1 MARVEDRWLRKD
13 RTRTPE
19 YGKGKR
25 WRVVA
30 NEDGKET
37 KKSFASKDAANAHKT
52 WVDHNQLS
60 GTYVSA
66 ARGEIMIRDL
76 LHDWESAQA
85 HLKASTKAAIESDI
99 RATIKPY
106 WGHKV
111 LGQVE
116 RSDVQAWVTSMTD
129 GGKAARTVDTIF
141 GRFTSFM
148 NWCVAEKRLIE
159 SPATGVNLPEGNVR
173 EHKFLTVPQV
183 AALASAIT
191 DRFRGMVWV
200 LATTGL
206 RMSEMCELRVRD
218 YDRRRMRLNI
228 IRAVVFV
235 KGSAVIGTP
244 KNRQSRSV
252 PITNIAVEYLD
263 AAAEGKGPDDLLF
276 TTARGQQIRANNFK
290 RRDFDQAVAR
300 VNDAAAVR
308 KVAGQPLGVVIP
320 EGLWV
325 HDLRHTAASWA
336 VQAGASVKSV
346 QRMLGHKT
354 ASMTLDVYAG
364 LFDQDLDDVASRM
377 EIIVRKGLVSLAA

>member
-1 MARVEDRWLRKD
+1 MARVEDRWIRKD
-13 RTRTPE
+13 RSRTPE

-30 NEDGKET
+30 IEDGKET

-52 WVDHNQLS
+52 WVEHNQLS

-66 ARGEIMIRDL
+66 ARGEIRISEL
-76 LHDWESAQA
+76 LPDWEAAQA
-85 HLKASTKAAIESDI
+85 HVKASTKAAIESDL

-106 WGHKV
+106 WGQQI

-116 RSDVQAWVTSMTD
+116 RSDVQAWVASMTAN
-129 GGKAARTVDTIF
+129 GKAARTVDTIF

-173 EHKFLTVPQV
+173 EHKFLTVTQV
-183 AALASAIT
+183 AALAAAVT
-191 DRFRGMVWV
+191 ERYRGMVWV
-200 LATTGL
+200 LVTTGL

-218 YDRRRMRLNI
+218 YDRRRMRLDI
-228 IRAVVFV
+228 SRAVVFV
-235 KGSAVIGTP
+235 KGSSVIGTP
-244 KNRQSRSV
+244 KNRLSRTV
-252 PITNIAVEYLD
+252 PITSTAMEYLD
-263 AAAEGKGPDDLLF
+263 AAAAGKGPDDLLF

-290 RRDFDQAVAR
+290 RRDFDNAVAK
-300 VNDAAAVR
+300 VNDEAAER
-308 KVAGQPLGVVIP
+308 KAAGEPVGVVIP

-377 EIIVRKGLVSLAA
+377 EAIVRAGLVEVAA

>member
-364 LFDQDLDDVASRM
+364 LFDQDLNDVAIRM